1 MPGQPVK
8 ADGARIAQPKAA
20 DETLPNADAGQPASS
35 IFRCFG
41 LCSCYIVIS
50 AGLIEFNKHL
60 MRKDRFPFAVAM
72 TTGHMAMTCVLCNL
86 LYWAKPSLYPS
97 MAQTEGQ
104 RLRLLQWFLPLGC
117 LFAVG
122 LSCSNK
128 AYLYCSVAF
137 LQFMK
142 ESNVA
147 VVFAMGSFVGLQR
160 CTRSRLFI
168 LFWIVIGASIAVQG
182 QVDFLWLGFGIQVIS
197 QVAECS
203 KTVLGEMIMKGDLK
217 LDPLTYTRFMSPIG
231 LCVLLLATAT
241 TWEHEVV
248 VRFQEWWHLLLP
260 NACLAFVLNV
270 IVAMIIKE
278 CSGLTFMLTGLVKDM
293 IIVIASTLFF
303 GELVVHQQIL
313 GFVVC
318 IAGILFWSHMR
329 ASPDSPSVKGLQMA
343 LGETKADTGELAH
356 LLFKKAHVVGP

>member
-1 MPGQPVK
+1 
-8 ADGARIAQPKAA
+8 
-20 DETLPNADAGQPASS
+20 
-35 IFRCFG
+35 
-41 LCSCYIVIS
+41 
-50 AGLIEFNKHL
+50 
-60 MRKDRFPFAVAM
+60 MRKDRFPFAVAL

-104 RLRLLQWFLPLGC
+104 RLRLLQWFVPLGC

-147 VVFAMGSFVGLQR
+147 LVFAMGSFVGLQR

-168 LFWIVIGASIAVQG
+168 LFWIGIGASIAVQG
-182 QVDFLWLGFGIQVIS
+182 QVDFLWLGFGVQVIS

-203 KTVLGEMIMKGDLK
+203 KTVLGEMIMKGSLK
-217 LDPLTYTRFMSPIG
+217 LDPLTYTRFMSPIC

-278 CSGLTFMLTGLVKDM
+278 CSGLTFMLTGLAKDM
-293 IIVIASTLFF
+293 IIVIASTLLF